1 MQIAALDETLAVSPQ
16 LTVAD
21 VAEASRRGFRS
32 IVAARPDGEDADQPS
47 IQTVRAAALARGMG
61 FAAVPVVP
69 GSISDGD
76 VQAFRAAMDAL
87 PKPVVG
93 YCRTGA
99 RAASLWA
106 LSRAGTQPADALLRI
121 TAAAGYDCGA
131 LRDRLAAP
139 PVSR

>member
-1 MQIAALDETLAVSPQ
+1 MKIASLDDTLAVSPQ

-21 VAEASRRGFRS
+21 VAEAFRHGFRS
-32 IVAARPDGEDADQPS
+32 IVAARPDGEDANQPS
-47 IQTVRAAALARGMG
+47 VQTIRAAALAQGMG

-69 GSISDGD
+69 GCISDGD
-76 VQAFRAAMDAL
+76 VHAFRAAMAAL
-87 PKPVVG
+87 PKPVLG

-106 LSRAGTQPADALLRI
+106 LSQAGTQPPEALLRT

-131 LRDRLAAP
+131 LRERLTAAP
-139 PVSR
+139 GSR